1 MSTLTLRDKIE
12 AFRKYGITPAHIARE
27 AGISRTTLGKWLDGS
42 RPDMTVLTRE
52 KIENAMRDIVDELND
67 VVYAQPIEGEYEDD
81 F

>member
-1 MSTLTLRDKIE
+1 MTLKNKIE

-42 RPDMTVLTRE
+42 RPDMTVLTQE
-52 KIENAMRDIVDELND
+52 KIENAMRDIVDKLND
-67 VVYAQPIEGEYEDD
+67 VVYAQPFKEEYDDD